1 MKKFILVYFSIIYI
15 ITAQGLPFSKGV
27 NVTNWFQV
35 DGAKQIHFTKYTKKD
50 FEQLKSLGVDVVRL
64 PINLHFMTDG
74 APNYKLDPLFL
85 NFLNE
90 VIDWTEELGI
100 HLIIDSHT
108 FDVNTNTDVN
118 IDKVLIPVWK
128 QMAENF
134 KYRSNK
140 IYYEI
145 LNEPHGISDSRWN
158 QIQQAV
164 VDSIRAIDSVHTIV
178 VGPAGWNSY
187 NNLAA
192 MPIYKDNNLIYTFH
206 FYDPFIFTHQGAG
219 WSGMAPLAGVPFPY
233 DAAKM
238 PAYPTEL
245 DATASWVKNELLY
258 NYKNNGTVAKVQSQ
272 LNIAINFSK
281 QRNVPI
287 FCGEFGVYIPNSPE
301 PDRIYWYNEVRKY
314 LERNNVAWT
323 IWDYRGGFGL
333 FEKNSQELFDHD
345 LNVPLLEAL
354 GFNIPPQSE
363 FTLKPDTTMF
373 SIYSDY
379 IGEKIENSSW
389 SSGTLD
395 FYNEENLY
403 KGNYSIYWSG
413 AAQYNSI
420 VFDFRPDKDLS
431 YLKNNDYV
439 LDFMVK
445 CDKPSA
451 SFDIR
456 FLDSKT
462 DVNDHPWRLGFRI
475 DNNKIVFDNTWQNV
489 RIALEDMYEFGSY
502 DNGKWYEPAG
512 LFDWEKIDKFEI
524 VAEQGSL
531 TGTKLWFDE
540 VKIFNPSI
548 TGVEEKIILPAEYNL
563 AQNYPNPFNPETTIN
578 YSLPIG
584 GFVNIT
590 VYDLLGRE
598 AIILVNEEQSAGN
611 HQIKFSAVDF
621 SSGIYFYVLRAGDFI
636 STKKMML
643 VK

>member
-1 MKKFILVYFSIIYI
+1 MKKFLLVYFLILSIN
-15 ITAQGLPFSKGV
+15 TAQSLPFSKGV

-35 DGAKQIHFTKYTKKD
+35 DGAKQIHFTKYTKND
-50 FEQLKSLGVDVVRL
+50 FEQIKSLGIDVVRL

-85 NFLNE
+85 YFLNQ

-100 HLIIDSHT
+100 HLIIDNHT
-108 FDVNTNTDVN
+108 FDVNTSTDVN
-118 IDKVLIPVWK
+118 VDKVLIPVWK

-134 KYRSNK
+134 KNRSNK

-145 LNEPHGISDSRWN
+145 LNEPHGISDSSWN
-158 QIQQAV
+158 HIQQAV
-164 VDSIRAIDSVHTIV
+164 VDSIRTIDTVHTII
-178 VGPAGWNSY
+178 VGPADWNSY
-187 NNLAA
+187 NKLSV
-192 MPIYKDNNLIYTFH
+192 MPVYKDKNLIYTFH
-206 FYDPFIFTHQGAG
+206 FYDPFIFTHQGAS
-219 WSGMAPLAGVPFPY
+219 WSGMTPLAGVPFPY
-233 DAAKM
+233 DAARM

-245 DATASWVKNELLY
+245 DSTASWVKNELLY

-301 PDRIYWYNEVRKY
+301 LDRIFWYDEVRKY
-314 LERNNVAWT
+314 LEQNNVAWT

-333 FEKNSQELFDHD
+333 FEKNSQELFDYD

-354 GFNIPPQSE
+354 GFNVPSQSE
-363 FTLKPDTTMF
+363 FELKPDTTMF
-373 SIYSDY
+373 SIYSDF

-389 SSGTLD
+389 SGGTLD
-395 FYNEENLY
+395 FYNNENFFN
-403 KGNYSIYWSG
+403 GSYSIYWSG
-413 AAQYNSI
+413 ASQYNTI
-420 VFDFRPDKDLS
+420 AFDFRPDKDLS
-431 YLKNNDYV
+431 VLRDSNYV

-445 CDKPSA
+445 CDKSNA

-462 DVNDHPWRLGFRI
+462 DANDHPWRLGSRI
-475 DNNKIVFDNTWQNV
+475 DNNKIIFDNSWQNV
-489 RIALEDMYEFGSY
+489 RVSLKDMYEFGSY
-502 DNGKWYEPAG
+502 DNSKWYEPVG
-512 LFDWEKIDKFEI
+512 LFDWGKIDRLEI

-531 TGTKLWFDE
+531 TGTKLWLDE
-540 VKIFNPSI
+540 IKIFNPDI
-548 TGVEEKIILPAEYNL
+548 TSVEENYELPSKYYL
-563 AQNYPNPFNPETTIN
+563 AQNYPNPFNPETTIK

-584 GFVNIT
+584 GFVNIS

-598 AIILVNEEQSAGN
+598 VAKLINEEMSAGSY
-611 HQIKFSAVDF
+611 QIKFNAGNL

-636 STKKMML
+636 STRKMML

>member
-1 MKKFILVYFSIIYI
+1 MKKLLLVYFLILSIN
-15 ITAQGLPFSKGV
+15 TAQSLPFSKGV

-50 FEQLKSLGVDVVRL
+50 FEQIKSLGIDVVRL

-85 NFLNE
+85 YFLNQ

-100 HLIIDSHT
+100 HLIIDNHT
-108 FDVNTNTDVN
+108 FDVNTSTDVN
-118 IDKVLIPVWK
+118 VEKVLIPVWK

-134 KYRSNK
+134 KNRSNK

-164 VDSIRAIDSVHTIV
+164 VDSIRTIDTVHTII
-178 VGPAGWNSY
+178 VGPADWNSY
-187 NNLAA
+187 NKLSV
-192 MPIYKDNNLIYTFH
+192 MPVYKDKNLIYTFH
-206 FYDPFIFTHQGAG
+206 FYDPFIFTHQGAS
-219 WSGMAPLAGVPFPY
+219 WSGMTELAGVPFPY
-233 DAAKM
+233 DASRM

-245 DATASWVKNELLY
+245 DETAPWVKNELLY

-301 PDRIYWYNEVRKY
+301 TDRIFWYDEVRKY
-314 LERNNVAWT
+314 LEQNNVAWT

-333 FEKNSQELFDHD
+333 FEKNSQELFDYD

-354 GFNIPPQSE
+354 GFNVPSQSE
-363 FTLKPDTTMF
+363 FELKPDTTMF
-373 SIYSDY
+373 SIYSDF
-379 IGEKIENSSW
+379 IGEKIENVSS
-389 SSGTLD
+389 SAGTLD
-395 FYNEENLY
+395 FYNEENSQS
-403 KGNYSIYWSG
+403 GNYSIYWSG
-413 AAQYNSI
+413 ANQYNTIS
-420 VFDFRPDKDLS
+420 FDFRPDKDLS
-431 YLKNNDYV
+431 VLRDSNYV

-445 CDKPSA
+445 CDKSNT

-462 DVNDHPWRLGFRI
+462 DANDHPWRLGSRI
-475 DNNKIVFDNTWQNV
+475 DNNKIIFDNSWQNV
-489 RIALEDMYEFGSY
+489 RVSLKDMYEFGSY
-502 DNGKWYEPAG
+502 DNSKWYEPVG
-512 LFDWEKIDKFEI
+512 LFDWEKIDRFEI

-540 VKIFNPSI
+540 IKIFNPDI
-548 TGVEEKIILPAEYNL
+548 TAVEENYELPSKYNL
-563 AQNYPNPFNPETTIN
+563 AQNYPNPFNPETTIK

-584 GFVNIT
+584 GFVNLS

-598 AIILVNEEQSAGN
+598 VAELINEEMAAGSY
-611 HQIKFSAVDF
+611 QIKFNAGNL

-636 STKKMML
+636 STRKMML